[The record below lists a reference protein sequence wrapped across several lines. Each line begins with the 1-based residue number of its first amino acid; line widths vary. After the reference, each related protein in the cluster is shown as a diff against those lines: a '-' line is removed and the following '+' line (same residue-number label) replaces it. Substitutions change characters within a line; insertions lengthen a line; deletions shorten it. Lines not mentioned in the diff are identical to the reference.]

1 MLSLVDKDQFN
12 ANNLSNQLKLMKK
25 ANPPPKLHEHKIFD
39 KSKKKKKCDC
49 KKKKKKK
56 CRKKKKCH

>member
-39 KSKKKKKCDC
+39 KSKKKKCGKCKKKC
-49 KKKKKKK
+49 KKKKKMK
-56 CRKKKKCH
+56 CQ

>member
-39 KSKKKKKCDC
+39 KSKKKKKM
-49 KKKKKKK
+49 
-56 CRKKKKCH
+56 RL